1 MTLFSVWLLFLPVA
15 SHLLPPSVPDIG
27 KSVIFSSGL
36 IRADATMQ
44 TEKGISLMEMIIV
57 LFIMALPVTILGVS
71 WENFREKRY
80 LTETAALFHQYLSSH
95 KLRATYL
102 NETRQISIVF
112 GDNSGACHQVSPVLC
127 DKETD
132 GFTPLEG
139 VRIASGTINAV
150 LFWGTRHTASAASFL
165 LENRQGQIKLIIS
178 ALGRIRL
185 CTPGQLSGIPAC

>member
-1 MTLFSVWLLFLPVA
+1 
-15 SHLLPPSVPDIG
+15 
-27 KSVIFSSGL
+27 
-36 IRADATMQ
+36 MQ

-57 LFIMALPVTILGVS
+57 LFIMALPVTMLGVS

-102 NETRQISIVF
+102 NETRQISIFF

-127 DKETD
+127 DRETD
-132 GFTPLEG
+132 GFTPLDG

-165 LENRQGQIKLIIS
+165 LENGQGQIKLIIS
-178 ALGRIRL
+178 APGRIRL